1 MSMKFLGEQFDIH
14 TGGVDHIPIHHS
26 NEVAQSEAATGK
38 SPFVRWWMHGEFLV
52 IDDSSKMSKSS
63 GHVLTA
69 QALADAGYYPL
80 AFRLLALQCHYRKQL
95 KFSYESL
102 AGAQRGYERL
112 SHLTQRAVSEAGGR
126 GQRATVLGAAAQG
139 HLRAFHAALAQDLG
153 TPQAV
158 AELYSL
164 LEDPAVTPA
173 ERIALVDT
181 MDQVLG
187 LDLFTPIPM
196 PDVTAIPAEL
206 TALLAERNKARAEKD
221 WARADQLRREIDE
234 RGFEICDSPQG
245 TTLKKR
251 L

>member
-1 MSMKFLGEQFDIH
+1 
-14 TGGVDHIPIHHS
+14 
-26 NEVAQSEAATGK
+26 
-38 SPFVRWWMHGEFLV
+38 MHGEFLV
-52 IDDSSKMSKSS
+52 IEDAGKMSKSS

-112 SHLTQRAVSEAGGR
+112 SHLTQRAVTEAGGR
-126 GQRATVLGAAAQG
+126 EHRATVLGAAAQG

-153 TPQAV
+153 TPQGV

-173 ERIALVDT
+173 ERITLVDT

-187 LDLFTPIPM
+187 LDLFAPM
-196 PDVTAIPAEL
+196 PEATAIPAEL
-206 TALLAERNKARAEKD
+206 TALLAARNKARAEKE
-221 WARADQLRREIDE
+221 WALADQLRREIDE

>member
-1 MSMKFLGEQFDIH
+1 MNE
-14 TGGVDHIPIHHS
+14 GG
-26 NEVAQSEAATGK
+26 A
-38 SPFVRWWMHGEFLV
+38 
-52 IDDSSKMSKSS
+52 
-63 GHVLTA
+63 
-69 QALADAGYYPL
+69 
-80 AFRLLALQCHYRKQL
+80 
-95 KFSYESL
+95 
-102 AGAQRGYERL
+102 
-112 SHLTQRAVSEAGGR
+112 
-126 GQRATVLGAAAQG
+126 GAAAQG

-173 ERIALVDT
+173 ERITLVDT
-181 MDQVLG
+181 MDHVLG
-187 LDLFTPIPM
+187 LDLFTPM
-196 PDVTAIPAEL
+196 PEVNAIPAEL

-221 WARADQLRREIDE
+221 WARADQLRRDIDE